1 LSFIASPLP
10 LPESSSLNSTNGTFI
25 FTPITG
31 QEGDIV
37 LTFTVSDGELS
48 ASETITI
55 TVTGAI
61 PGGNTTLVGRV
72 VDAYDAS
79 IGVDTPIVGATVS
92 LLNTAFSTTSDT
104 SGNFT
109 LDSIP
114 GGEQILDVDATTAIL
129 APDGS
134 QYASF
139 REAIELIPD
148 VTNNIDRPIFLPRI
162 DSSSST
168 TVDPANTT
176 VVTNPNL
183 GVSLTIPPNTAK
195 NPDGTDFTGDLSI
208 SEVPAG
214 FAPAPLPEE
223 LEPGL
228 LVTIQPVG
236 VSFSTPVPITFPN
249 TDNLSPGSEVDIWSL
264 DPDTGEFTIVG
275 IGQVSAD

>member
-1 LSFIASPLP
+1 MWK
-10 LPESSSLNSTNGTFI
+10 
-25 FTPITG
+25 
-31 QEGDIV
+31 
-37 LTFTVSDGELS
+37 
-48 ASETITI
+48 
-55 TVTGAI
+55 
-61 PGGNTTLVGRV
+61 TT
-72 VDAYDAS
+72 DS
-79 IGVDTPIVGATVS
+79 
-92 LLNTAFSTTSDT
+92 

-114 GGEQILDVDATTAIL
+114 GGDQILDVDASTANL

-148 VTNNIDRPIFLPRI
+148 VVNNIDRPIFLPRI
-162 DSSSST
+162 DGSSST

-176 VVTNPNL
+176 VVSNPNL
-183 GVSLTIPPNTAK
+183 GVSLTVPPNTAK

-208 SEVPAG
+208 SEVPGG

-223 LEPGL
+223 LDPGL

-249 TDNLSPGSEVDIWSL
+249 IDNLAPGSEVDIWSL

-275 IGQVSAD
+275 VGQVSADGSVINTISGGIIAADWHAGLPPASAGGPPLGEPDCNSCCTVTTGSSTALATGNLIEDHNLVSYRLY